1 MNTID
6 GKIFDVYFVSYYNKV
21 QAQKRRAPA
30 GTLFPFRFLVNTIG
44 GEILRCFFIFE
55 RCDLEVEP
63 QLDDILQG
71 DTLDAPHAPLY
82 QTL

>member
-21 QAQKRRAPA
+21 QAQRRIARA

-44 GEILRCFFIFE
+44 GQILDVFLHLRG
-55 RCDLEVEP
+55 V
-63 QLDDILQG
+63 
-71 DTLDAPHAPLY
+71 T
-82 QTL
+82 

>member
-44 GEILRCFFIFE
+44 GQILDVFLHLRG
-55 RCDLEVEP
+55 V
-63 QLDDILQG
+63 
-71 DTLDAPHAPLY
+71 T
-82 QTL
+82 